1 MAPTIAV
8 YSSEYNN
15 KRNNNNNNVESNRG
29 NEESNV
35 EMLRKRNEDLERELK
50 ESLKRE
56 EKMKEELQ
64 KVWERV
70 NVAEEAEE
78 RLCSQLGDFEVE
90 AVEQAR
96 EYHERIVALTNQ
108 LNHAHMLLQSASI
121 SIPSRS

>member
-8 YSSEYNN
+8 YSSEYNTKN
-15 KRNNNNNNVESNRG
+15 FVDNNNRG
-29 NEESNV
+29 NEKGNV
-35 EMLRKRNEDLERELK
+35 EMLRKRNEQLEKELK

-56 EKMKEELQ
+56 EKMKEQLQ

-70 NVAEEAEE
+70 SVAEEAED

-96 EYHERIVALTNQ
+96 EYHARIADLTDQ
-108 LNHAHMLLQSASI
+108 LNHAHMLLKSNSI
-121 SIPSRS
+121 SIPKVI